1 MSPNGRNH
9 SDVVLVNN
17 RRNAMSITKEQSKT
31 ALKLYREHLIDNHK
45 AGELADMII
54 ELMDP
59 VDLDAEIQNIVELCD
74 IEPDGTY

>member
-1 MSPNGRNH
+1 
-9 SDVVLVNN
+9 
-17 RRNAMSITKEQSKT
+17 MSITKEQSKT
-31 ALKLYREHLIDNHK
+31 ALNLYREHLIDNHK